1 MIRILVADDHPLWRR
16 GVCDLLDGEPDLSV
30 VGQAGDGAEAL
41 DLIRTVPADVA
52 LLDMEMPRMSGVEV
66 TRTVRAEGLTMRLL
80 ALSAYDEPE
89 YVSGLMDA
97 GADGY
102 ITKERPPEMLL
113 EAVRAVADGQGRW
126 FVRAVPASDHT
137 SHLSERERE
146 VLTLVGQGLTNDEI
160 GRALFLSPL
169 TAKTHVSRIMSKLLA
184 RDRVQ
189 LVVVAYETGLVTPGR
204 TE

>member
-66 TRTVRAEGLTMRLL
+66 TRSVRAEGLTVRLL

-146 VLTLVGQGLTNDEI
+146 VLALLAE
-160 GRALFLSPL
+160 GRPNRGIAEALFISENTVRNHLSSL
-169 TAKTHVSRIMSKLLA
+169 YAKIDVQGA
-184 RDRVQ
+184 REA
-189 LVVVAYETGLVTPGR
+189 VAWAWRNGVIRAE
-204 TE
+204 